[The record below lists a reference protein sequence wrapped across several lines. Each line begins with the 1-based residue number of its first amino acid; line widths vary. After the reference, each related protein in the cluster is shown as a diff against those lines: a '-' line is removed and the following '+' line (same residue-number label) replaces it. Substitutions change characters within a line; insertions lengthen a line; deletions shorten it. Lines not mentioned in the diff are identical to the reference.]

1 MLGARGT
8 KKLHRLYLSHPAIVD
23 MSDTMLC
30 TLSKHL
36 EAICSSPVQAGGPT

>member
-1 MLGARGT
+1 MLGAGGT
-8 KKLHRLYLSHPAIVD
+8 EKLHRLYLSHPAIVD

-36 EAICSSPVQAGGPT
+36 GAIRSSPVQPGGPT